1 MRDDNVIDNRKI
13 ELDNLFQ
20 DFGRAIDEYCNTVS
34 SETITSTG
42 KVIVRPLNMTNATQL
57 QFNGLMMYIYSH
69 CIQDRY
75 SLYIDDND
83 KRDGIYSNST
93 WNTYS
98 IYKLYNIYNWFTH
111 CSSMYDKV
119 PTIYAFS
126 QLVGINDN
134 TFYAWE
140 NIRRNTGDE
149 LSNARI
155 NFINTIRHNEEY
167 SYNAMLVNGKR
178 NNLGVITLLN
188 YHYGYSASIASKET
202 TAKLDALPANALPT
216 LTGRA
221 QHAIA
226 ADADTAQ

>member
-1 MRDDNVIDNRKI
+1 MKDDNVIDNRKI

-20 DFGRAIDEYCNTVS
+20 EFGRAIDEYCNTVS

-69 CIQDRY
+69 CIKDKY
-75 SLYIDDND
+75 SLLIDDND
-83 KRDGIYSNST
+83 RKDGIYNNST

-98 IYKLYNIYNWFTH
+98 IYKIYNIYNWFTN

-119 PTIYAFS
+119 PTVYAFS

-134 TFYAWE
+134 VFYSWQYGKKD
-140 NIRRNTGDE
+140 NTE
-149 LSNARI
+149 LNHARLD
-155 NFINTIRHNEEY
+155 FINTIRHNEEY

-226 ADADTAQ
+226 ADTDTAQ

>member
-1 MRDDNVIDNRKI
+1 MKDDNVIDNRKI

-20 DFGRAIDEYCNTVS
+20 EFGRAIDDYCNTVS

-42 KVIVRPLNMTNATQL
+42 KVIVRSLNMTNATQL

-83 KRDGIYSNST
+83 RKDGLYTGST
-93 WNTYS
+93 WNTLS

-119 PTIYAFS
+119 PTLYAYSLLLGIYDTS
-126 QLVGINDN
+126 LQ
-134 TFYAWE
+134 AWDRLKE
-140 NIRRNTGDE
+140 DSE
-149 LSNARI
+149 LNKARKHL
-155 NFINTIRHNEEY
+155 INTIRHNEEY

-226 ADADTAQ
+226 ADTDTAL